1 MNLVLLALGVI
12 TTMLY
17 SVIYLKNAAR
27 YETWIAGIDDEVY
40 SLKDVLVVGF
50 AVIEK
55 LKLNTRNVNEKKRRK
70 FTELYTGQYVEFYCM
85 VDKASVI
92 SYTMTFMPF
101 AFLLG
106 ALMDSIIG
114 TILVGIL
121 AVFMPIY
128 TNMRI
133 DDQIKLRREELLL
146 DYPTVLSKMALMVN
160 AGMMLRE
167 AWSLVA
173 ESGNRKLYIEMRRA
187 SASIANGESEVRAY
201 EDFGSACKIN
211 ELKKFASIICQNVE
225 KGNSELVQVMKQLSM
240 EAWAT
245 KKNIAVLR
253 GKNAE
258 TKLIIPVGITFVGVL
273 AMILVPIVSNM
284 SM

>member
-1 MNLVLLALGVI
+1 MNLVLLFIGVVL
-12 TTMLY
+12 TLLY
-17 SVIYLKNAAR
+17 CVIYLKNAEK
-27 YETWIAGIDDEVY
+27 YEAWVAGVDDEVY

-50 AVIEK
+50 AVVEM

-70 FTELYTGQYVEFYCM
+70 LTELYTAQYTEFYCI
-85 VDKASVI
+85 VDRAAVI
-92 SYTMTFMPF
+92 SYMMTFLPF
-101 AFLLG
+101 AFLIG
-106 ALMDSIIG
+106 ALMNSIAG
-114 TILVGIL
+114 TLLVGLL

-133 DDQIKLRREELLL
+133 DDQIKTRREELLL

-167 AWSLVA
+167 AWALVA
-173 ESGNRKLYIEMRRA
+173 ESGSRKLYVEMRRA
-187 SASIANGESEVRAY
+187 SASIANGESEIRAY
-201 EDFGSACKIN
+201 EDFGAACKIN

-240 EAWAT
+240 EAWTT
-245 KKNIAVLR
+245 KKNIAISR

-273 AMILVPIVSNM
+273 AMILVPIVTNM

>member
-1 MNLVLLALGVI
+1 MNLVLLFIGVVL
-12 TTMLY
+12 TLLY
-17 SVIYLKNAAR
+17 CVIYLKNAAK
-27 YETWIAGIDDEVY
+27 YETWVAGVDDEVY

-50 AVIEK
+50 AVIEM

-70 FTELYTGQYVEFYCM
+70 LTELYTDRYTEFYCI
-85 VDKASVI
+85 VDRAAVI
-92 SYTMTFMPF
+92 SYMMTFLPF
-101 AFLLG
+101 AFLIG
-106 ALMDSIIG
+106 ALMNSIAG
-114 TILVGIL
+114 TLLVGLL

-133 DDQIKLRREELLL
+133 DDQIKTRREELLL

-167 AWSLVA
+167 AWALVA
-173 ESGNRKLYIEMRRA
+173 ESGSRKLYVEMRRA
-187 SASIANGESEVRAY
+187 SASIANGESEIRAY

-240 EAWAT
+240 EAWTT
-245 KKNIAVLR
+245 KKNIAISR

-273 AMILVPIVSNM
+273 AMILVPIVTNM